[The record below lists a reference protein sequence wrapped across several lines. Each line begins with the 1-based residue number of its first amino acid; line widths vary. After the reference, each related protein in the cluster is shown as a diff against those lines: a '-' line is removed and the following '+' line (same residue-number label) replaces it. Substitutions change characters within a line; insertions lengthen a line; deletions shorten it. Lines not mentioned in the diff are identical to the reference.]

1 MMQYAMIFR
10 TKQELDAAEAIL
22 SSARNGS
29 GEAASQTAVDALA
42 GRLEAALASAPLNG
56 QKATVL
62 KTWLAAPEG
71 EWVPYADVVR
81 AFSDVGLADSSEQ
94 ATNRASAA
102 IRDLSWQMANTLPKS
117 DLEGFSKA
125 IEVLASRS
133 RASGAFSYRLT
144 PAGRIATEQFL
155 SKTGAA

>member
-1 MMQYAMIFR
+1 MQYAMIFR
-10 TKQELDAAEAIL
+10 TKQDLDEAEVILAAARRGGAGQDSE
-22 SSARNGS
+22 SAS
-29 GEAASQTAVDALA
+29 AAHAA
-42 GRLEAALASAPLNG
+42 RLEAALRSAPLNA

-62 KTWLAAPEG
+62 KTWLSAPEG

-102 IRDLSWQMANTLPKS
+102 IRDLSWQVAQTLPKS

-125 IEVLASRS
+125 IEALASRS
-133 RASGAFSYRLT
+133 RSSGAFSYRLT
-144 PAGRIATEQFL
+144 PAGRIATAQFL
-155 SKTGAA
+155 TKTGAA